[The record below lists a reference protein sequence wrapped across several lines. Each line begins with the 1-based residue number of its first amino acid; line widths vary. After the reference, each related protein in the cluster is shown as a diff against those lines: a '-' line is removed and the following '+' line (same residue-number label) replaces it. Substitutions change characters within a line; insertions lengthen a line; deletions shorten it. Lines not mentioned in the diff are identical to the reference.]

1 MSALLD
7 GPYVFM
13 NKSEQELMALVTEA
27 AAREKDSKVRGVESS
42 RVKSSRPKS
51 SPVNA
56 SQVR

>member
-7 GPYVFM
+7 NDTYG
-13 NKSEQELMALVTEA
+13 NKSERELMALVTEA